1 MADKI
6 LNLELS
12 QEDENLLRES
22 LTTWK
27 EGQYAELLEEVEELK
42 RQTIEELE
50 EANAEYKEEL
60 KIEFSEKLVESLEE
74 MRADLRAEVLSEM
87 VTSNPELQILEKIKE
102 LVAPSLDENYLG
114 NLFSEELQTL
124 REENETL
131 IEERELNEGAET
143 LGELL
148 APYSEKTQDIVL
160 SLIKE
165 GNSEEVTE
173 QFYNLIESLET
184 LDEDDEEE
192 NEEDDFDND
201 EYDDETDDET
211 DDEYDDEYDDETDDE
226 FKESFDDDDSYINEE
241 LEDEKPIRRSSRLQE
256 MRDMI

>member
-1 MADKI
+1 MGDKI

-12 QEDENLLRES
+12 QEDESLLRES

-60 KIEFSEKLVESLEE
+60 KIEFSDKLVESLEE

-87 VTSNPELQILEKIKE
+87 VTSNPELQILERIKE
-102 LVAPSLDENYLG
+102 LIAPSLDENYLG
-114 NLFSEELQTL
+114 NLFSEELQIL
-124 REENETL
+124 REENEIL
-131 IEERELNEGAET
+131 IEEKELNEGAET
-143 LGELL
+143 LAELL
-148 APYSEKTQDIVL
+148 APYSEKTQDIVI

-173 QFYNLIESLET
+173 QFYNLIESIET
-184 LDEDDEEE
+184 LEDEEDEEDEEDFDDDEYEDETDEDETDEDDEEFE
-192 NEEDDFDND
+192 
-201 EYDDETDDET
+201 
-211 DDEYDDEYDDETDDE
+211 
-226 FKESFDDDDSYINEE
+226 ESFEDDDDSYINEDI
-241 LEDEKPIRRSSRLQE
+241 EDERPLRRSSRLE
-256 MRDMI
+256 EIRNLI